1 MSERYVS
8 KPYIVKA
15 EVDIDPITTGYGK
28 RRYAAFGYTD
38 SDSKGSGTR
47 YRLMG
52 GFLSEGEA
60 WYAVSENLMHEL
72 YDISEHEMKVARTV
86 AKYAGKAPDLSK
98 ALLPE

>member
-1 MSERYVS
+1 MSERPFIIKV
-8 KPYIVKA
+8 
-15 EVDIDPITTGYGK
+15 EVDIDTT
-28 RRYAAFGYTD
+28 RRYERRRQYAAFGYTD
-38 SDSKGSGTR
+38 SSGGTR

-72 YDISEHEMKVARTV
+72 YDISPHEMKVARTV
-86 AKYAGKAPDLSK
+86 AHYAGKAPDLSK

>member
-1 MSERYVS
+1 M
-8 KPYIVKA
+8 
-15 EVDIDPITTGYGK
+15 
-28 RRYAAFGYTD
+28 
-38 SDSKGSGTR
+38 
-47 YRLMG
+47 MG

-72 YDISEHEMKVARTV
+72 YDIETHEMKLARTV